1 MSLYPDYSSIKS
13 YQDWKDEWYSQNCW
27 DHNYEFVYKKGDSGR
42 ITLYRQCYS
51 CGKKHDKGV
60 FKHSEVDNLHEKIKF
75 GDIKKYDEEL
85 ENNGPTYQ
93 RYEDEYRR
101 EAIQIILKKHHDKNE
116 QERINKHNEYIEQAR
131 IKKDNWFKEHSEY
144 LQTSKWKAI
153 RQKVFIRDNFICQ
166 GCLEA
171 PATEV
176 HHLTYDHWKD
186 ELMFE
191 LISVCYNCHHN
202 KIHKKC

>member
-27 DHNYEFVYKKGDSGR
+27 DHNYEFVYKKGESGR
-42 ITLYRQCYS
+42 ITLYQQCNS
-51 CGKKHDKGV
+51 CGKKHHKGV
-60 FKHSEVDNLHEKIKF
+60 FKHSAVDNLHEKIKF
-75 GDIKKYDEEL
+75 GDIKKYDDAL

-171 PATEV
+171 PASEV